1 MHPFIVNFLSC
12 AYKFAESSGSDFH
25 VVFFELHQG
34 YVLSM
39 ADKDVAI
46 RIDEHHT
53 LDSFRERDFSNQL
66 LVFRPYFDYALN
78 VWSGEFS
85 WVGVDVYARKRVIM
99 VVCFAYIKSN
109 QSEFAFSLLVLLQLL
124 DLSASEFVL
133 IRSNSSLDL
142 TVTILILRFNVCD
155 PEQFAISW
163 FERQYNLA
171 FMDGNVE
178 HRPESFYLVVF
189 LHSVFLEFA

>member
-1 MHPFIVNFLSC
+1 MDNRLFVCLSREWRVVIYLSHIRGDRTTSNRIGIYPNGVIFYLELMHPFIVNFLSC

-78 VWSGEFS
+78 V
-85 WVGVDVYARKRVIM
+85 
-99 VVCFAYIKSN
+99 
-109 QSEFAFSLLVLLQLL
+109 
-124 DLSASEFVL
+124 
-133 IRSNSSLDL
+133 
-142 TVTILILRFNVCD
+142 
-155 PEQFAISW
+155 
-163 FERQYNLA
+163 
-171 FMDGNVE
+171 
-178 HRPESFYLVVF
+178 
-189 LHSVFLEFA
+189 